1 MAGAVEFSAIVSPAN
16 KTNVCLLMAPNK
28 LMKMTVD
35 LDFFNKYLKNK
46 SDSAMCKISKTL
58 FRTTQTGVL

>member
-35 LDFFNKYLKNK
+35 LDFF
-46 SDSAMCKISKTL
+46 
-58 FRTTQTGVL
+58 